1 MLISELGAPLVDVV
15 SLRNERSKI
24 FDAESASVSR
34 CNDPADLA

>member
-1 MLISELGAPLVDVV
+1 MLVSALGAPRVSVV
-15 SLRNERSKI
+15 SLRSERSKI